1 MDITSLT
8 SSDLERIGNMLKEK
22 EKLQAQL
29 ENINAALRSLGGGKP
44 AAQPTEPV
52 SVVRKPRQPRRRVA
66 RVAPRAAS
74 SKAAS
79 SSSPSS
85 SGRGALLDRIVH
97 ELQGEAGRGVH
108 IKDLSERL
116 GVKVANLRVW
126 FGTESCFTSTKQFRL
141 RLELNMHFKPDDGLE
156 LASELRGSVH
166 REGLLV

>member
-79 SSSPSS
+79 SSSSSPSS
-85 SGRGALLDRIVH
+85 SGRGALLDRIVN

-126 FGTESCFTSTKQFRL
+126 FLTTGKKIKAIRKVEKATFAWK
-141 RLELNMHFKPDDGLE
+141 G
-156 LASELRGSVH
+156 
-166 REGLLV
+166 